1 MPSVIAH
8 PTVKSIRETMNNAEN
23 TRLIKWLLLE
33 LETGPRLVDANYL
46 TFLHQVITE
55 LHRFLAG
62 VIDVVTARKLALA
75 IHRYARTSIEEPTR
89 YLYRMLGHA
98 VATIHV
104 KTHAFGFVYYWFR
117 YIKETKPT
125 ELLEAISTYQKR
137 VRALGEKSHA

>member
-8 PTVKSIRETMNNAEN
+8 PTVKSIRETMNNAE
-23 TRLIKWLLLE
+23 TTHLIEWLLLE

-46 TFLHQVITE
+46 NFLHQVITE
-55 LHRFLAG
+55 LHRFLDG
-62 VIDVVTARKLALA
+62 VIDVTSARKLALA

-89 YLYRMLGHA
+89 YLFRMLGHA

-125 ELLEAISTYQKR
+125 ELLEAIYTYQKR
-137 VRALGEKSHA
+137 VIPFGEMSHE